1 MSEFDVAIPVVSTV
15 SSDDSSSDEW
25 SSNDSEEGAGSRMDG
40 GARID
45 SSRLSSSFTLSSTGA
60 VMTGPPRGT
69 LRLDKTEA
77 RAGES
82 VGVYWDIP
90 TVQTCPGDW
99 IGVYE
104 KGRLTLTCIASI

>member
-25 SSNDSEEGAGSRMDG
+25 GSGNNEEDAGL
-40 GARID
+40 RID
-45 SSRLSSSFTLSSTGA
+45 SGAPTDPSRLSSPFTLSFTSA
-60 VMTGPPRGT
+60 VMSGPPRGT

-104 KGRLTLTCIASI
+104 KGRLTFEQ